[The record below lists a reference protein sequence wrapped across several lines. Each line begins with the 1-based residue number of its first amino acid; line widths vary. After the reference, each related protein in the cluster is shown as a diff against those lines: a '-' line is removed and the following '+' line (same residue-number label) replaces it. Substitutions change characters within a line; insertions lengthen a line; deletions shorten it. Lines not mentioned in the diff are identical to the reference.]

1 MAAVESEPM
10 HVDNETGKDTNETST
25 EDEQQQTVLTLESI
39 LTGVVIFMT
48 IFFCQ
53 PKLFNNYRTSSFIL

>member
-10 HVDNETGKDTNETST
+10 HVDNETGKDTKETST

-53 PKLFNNYRTSSFIL
+53 PKLVNNYGTSSFIL